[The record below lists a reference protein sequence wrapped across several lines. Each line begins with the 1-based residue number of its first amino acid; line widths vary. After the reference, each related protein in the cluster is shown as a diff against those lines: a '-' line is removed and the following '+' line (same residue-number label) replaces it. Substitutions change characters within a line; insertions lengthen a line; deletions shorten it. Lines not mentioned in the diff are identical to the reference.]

1 MVQCEVFL
9 SIFVA
14 VKFNLFINK
23 SLIYGLLG
31 VNRVAMGAMA
41 MGKSLYFV
49 TSMLL
54 CAPLHG
60 LKFVLSP
67 LFFIK
72 SL

>member
-1 MVQCEVFL
+1 
-9 SIFVA
+9 
-14 VKFNLFINK
+14 
-23 SLIYGLLG
+23 
-31 VNRVAMGAMA
+31 MGAMT

-67 LFFIK
+67 LFLS
-72 SL
+72 SLFVVVVVVNILFQTKKTTLIVRAEFVVGLPGALDEN